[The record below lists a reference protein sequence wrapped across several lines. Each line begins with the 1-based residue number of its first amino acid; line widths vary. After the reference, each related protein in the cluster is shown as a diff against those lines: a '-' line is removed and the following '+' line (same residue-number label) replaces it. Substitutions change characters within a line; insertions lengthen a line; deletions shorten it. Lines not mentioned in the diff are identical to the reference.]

1 MIIVMLWKPHGGK
14 GFGHASLAVTRP
26 KQNGPGNECV
36 SVITWFP
43 SGAVDGSSFLS
54 GATTGH
60 QVPNDVFDEMSR
72 FMAQGHERRVYMPGV
87 PEHQRPFTRF
97 KPPSNICRITSLSDP
112 EAMTGLSDANMLEW
126 WPRYQERK
134 DYDVLTRSCATAVA
148 GGLLAGGGGI
158 FAKPPWLASNF
169 IWTPEAVYEWAVE
182 IQKGVEPLNDKLVK
196 QRDFLAQNAQ
206 TITHENTL
214 WALKTWKE
222 KSSVWMATRYQVLKD
237 IDTELEQY
245 HTLVKDS
252 ALQPPLVRWELE
264 IAKLGQLTGKIC
276 RQLVERPK
284 SARRQAV
291 LTLGAQ
297 VINRIV
303 MARDEIR
310 QIQRKREELKAPLLQ
325 RMAELEQ
332 NRDQVMK
339 KRMGMLGK
347 TIKVSTQKDLDPSQR
362 SQQVSEIINQNQLLA
377 EALDELNRE
386 YKLLA
391 EALENIP

>member
-97 KPPSNICRITSLSDP
+97 KPPSNICRIASLSDP

-158 FAKPPWLASNF
+158 FAKPPWLSSNF

-182 IQKGVEPLNDKLVK
+182 IQKKVEPLNDKLVK

-214 WALKTWKE
+214 WSLKTWKE

-252 ALQPPLVRWELE
+252 ALQPPMVRWELE

-297 VINRIV
+297 VINRIAL
-303 MARDEIR
+303 ARDEIR

-325 RMAELEQ
+325 RMTELKQAREQ
-332 NRDQVMK
+332 VSLQQSRLMLRMSKVTVK
-339 KRMGMLGK
+339 K
-347 TIKVSTQKDLDPSQR
+347 SDAPSQPVQDMQELIR
-362 SQQVSEIINQNQLLA
+362 QNQLLVQSLS
-377 EALDELNRE
+377 EIKQE
-386 YKLLA
+386 YQRLA
-391 EALENIP
+391 QDLENIP